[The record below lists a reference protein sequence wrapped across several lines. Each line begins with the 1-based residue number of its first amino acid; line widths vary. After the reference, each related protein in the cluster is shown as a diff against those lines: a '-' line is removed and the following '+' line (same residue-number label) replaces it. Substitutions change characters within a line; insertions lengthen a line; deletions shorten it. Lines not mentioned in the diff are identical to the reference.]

1 MSLCSCD
8 ATVAPVTGDMVM
20 ANSLARTHIDYRAM
34 ETRDAQADDAAH
46 FLDLAVRGRSADRVL
61 ELAVT
66 VASPV
71 EKDAPVV
78 ADALARVKR
87 ARKAKADVDR
97 AVDIAANFEELA
109 TR

>member
-1 MSLCSCD
+1 M
-8 ATVAPVTGDMVM
+8 
-20 ANSLARTHIDYRAM
+20 
-34 ETRDAQADDAAH
+34 
-46 FLDLAVRGRSADRVL
+46 
-61 ELAVT
+61 T

-78 ADALARVKR
+78 ADAVARVKR